1 MFPCWTL
8 LLDAHMWCLH
18 AASMDHLQY
27 WRREGQSFFQ
37 RLFHWVDILDPS
49 SLLASDGEIKNSR
62 SLLESKEQA
71 NKDELKVKEAWKLS
85 LSSVHPDTGSVLPLV
100 FRPPAFLP
108 VAAPLVIATLLP
120 HKGVKP
126 ALFWQFL
133 FQSYSAGFNYV
144 NRNATSCKDE
154 RIPLKQ
160 VLLFVSSVS
169 YATCA
174 GVLPQLAMNR
184 YGLNS
189 PAMQSLFRRIVPV
202 PLFASLSALSVLVVR
217 GEEFE
222 NGIEVVDSTGNVV
235 GVSQTAGM
243 KAVKETAISRAAL
256 IGTTAAVPNVIV
268 SFLQRTSFIKRSP
281 LVLAPFRHITTALVL
296 GLMIPI
302 SFSLFPQAGK
312 VTKEDLDAHIQAA
325 TTEPEL
331 YYHRGL

>member
-8 LLDAHMWCLH
+8 LLDAHTWCLY
-18 AASMDHLQY
+18 AASMDHNLQY

-71 NKDELKVKEAWKLS
+71 NKDELKVNHLTVIS
-85 LSSVHPDTGSVLPLV
+85 SSVHPDTGSVLPLV

-160 VLLFVSSVS
+160 VLLFVGSVS

-268 SFLQRTSFIKRSP
+268 SFLQRTSFIKRNP

-302 SFSLFPQAGK
+302 SFSLFPQSGK
-312 VTKEDLDAHIQAA
+312 VMKEDLEAHIQAA
-325 TTEPEL
+325 TTEPDL